1 MCVSILQGLGLSL
14 GKTKQETTLAIK
26 ALKRIDIDRT
36 RVETKS
42 RDMNKPNGSD
52 LNPFE
57 LSDDEDTRPDS
68 ALLAHLVG
76 DISEVCFDDEEL
88 DVKICDLMATSR
100 KSKVSRK
107 KGHNTNK
114 RSLSKWK
121 VFLE

>member
-68 ALLAHLVG
+68 ALLAHLLG

-114 RSLSKWK
+114 RSLSK
-121 VFLE
+121 